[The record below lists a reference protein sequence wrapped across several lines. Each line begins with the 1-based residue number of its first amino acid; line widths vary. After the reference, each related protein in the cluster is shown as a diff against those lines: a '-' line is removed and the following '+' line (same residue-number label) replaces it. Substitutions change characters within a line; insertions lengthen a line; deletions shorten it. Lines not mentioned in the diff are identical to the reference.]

1 MDIATLQRLA
11 GINEF
16 QGYSPY
22 KIDENPSETAT
33 ELKAKERRL
42 GLKPGD
48 ILWTVPNT
56 FVASANC
63 GMLVGSKVDFVDINK
78 NSFNIDT
85 NLLKK
90 K

>member
-48 ILWTVPNT
+48 RDWFKLW
-56 FVASANC
+56 F
-63 GMLVGSKVDFVDINK
+63 SKPYMTGPVQFRCR
-78 NSFNIDT
+78 
-85 NLLKK
+85 KK
-90 K
+90 